1 MQQITH
7 SCYCGLHI
15 LCDRSAQH
23 HDILTSFTSWI
34 SCHWQWEIW
43 TAFMSCTTRRRR
55 RRRRSYQTKLKEFKL
70 RPTDFAWFKSKQKLQ
85 GSEEDL
91 KERSSNCSTPQ
102 SRGQIYKWRACRLPS
117 GMKWNEMKFRIERRS
132 FLQIEWNHWSF
143 LDQRQK
149 TLKNLKDSE
158 WLQLVSQ
165 I

>member
-1 MQQITH
+1 
-7 SCYCGLHI
+7 
-15 LCDRSAQH
+15 
-23 HDILTSFTSWI
+23 
-34 SCHWQWEIW
+34 
-43 TAFMSCTTRRRR
+43 MSCRTR

-102 SRGQIYKWRACRLPS
+102 NRGGDRSINEELADYPV
-117 GMKWNEMKFRIERRS
+117 GWNEMKFRIERRS

-149 TLKNLKDSE
+149 TLKNHPQVEEE